1 VAGTAWII
9 LLLSIPPPKIQNNM
23 VSISLIYLSV
33 LGYNL
38 VEMEGCLMVRFLT
51 LVLFIF
57 LINASWPTIKEQL
70 ADSDVEKTI
79 ENIQSEID
87 TLQNNPEVQ
96 STFQS
101 LNVKF
106 QQILSQLNNQLDEL
120 PLSEQKIETP
130 EREKIELKPPMDQPF
145 SISNAKLGQS
155 REEIEGHL
163 GEAKRSTFNEYGTNW
178 YTYHDDY
185 HNFLMVM
192 YDGNNKAIGLYT
204 NQDLISST
212 KGIKKGSSKEVVR
225 VKLGEPLTKIHKGF
239 TILKLQED
247 NDYDLFQLD
256 GMYVTIFYDKHRKNT
271 VTAMQLISKELEQ
284 KKTDIYTEASATLK
298 EGFEY
303 QLFDLTNATRVNHQL
318 PILSWDQ
325 HVRETARKHS
335 IDMAVND
342 YFNHTNLDGKSPFDR
357 LKEDDVTF
365 HLAGENLAYGQFSSI
380 FAHEGL
386 MNSLGHRENILQ
398 KDFEFLGVG
407 VAFNE
412 KSQPYYTQNFYA
424 K

>member
-1 VAGTAWII
+1 VAGTTWII
-9 LLLSIPPPKIQNNM
+9 LHLSLAPPEILNSK
-23 VSISLIYLSV
+23 VSISLIYFND

-38 VEMEGCLMVRFLT
+38 VVMEGCMMFRFLK

-57 LINASWPTIKEQL
+57 FINASWPTIKEQL
-70 ADSDVEKTI
+70 ADTDVEKTM

-87 TLQNNPEVQ
+87 TLQNNPELQSTVQ
-96 STFQS
+96 S
-101 LNVKF
+101 LHEKI
-106 QQILSQLNNQLDEL
+106 QQILSQLDEL

-130 EREKIELKPPMDQPF
+130 EREKIDLKPPMDQPF
-145 SISNAKLGQS
+145 SISNVELGQS
-155 REEIEGHL
+155 REEIEEHL
-163 GEAKRSTFNEYGTNW
+163 GEAKRATINEYGTNW

-185 HNFLMVM
+185 HNFIMVM
-192 YDGNNKAIGLYT
+192 YDAKYMAIGLYT

-212 KGIKKGSSKEVVR
+212 NGIKQGSSKDNVR
-225 VKLGEPLTKIHKGF
+225 AILGEPLTKIHKGF

-256 GMYVTIFYDKHRKNT
+256 GIYVTIFYDKHQNNT
-271 VTAMQLISKELEQ
+271 VTAMQLISKNVEQ
-284 KKTDIYTEASATLK
+284 KKTDIYSEASPALK

-318 PILSWDQ
+318 PILTWDQ

-335 IDMAVND
+335 TDMAVHD

-357 LKEDDVTF
+357 MKEDDVTF

-407 VAFNE
+407 VSFNE